1 MIFHK
6 TSLEDAY
13 IVELDQHKDNRGS
26 YSRAFCSDEFTKHGL
41 NPSISQA
48 NIVFTAK
55 AGTLRG
61 MHYQVTPYEEAKFIR
76 CFSGSIY
83 DVIIDLRPSSSTFN
97 MWEGFE
103 LNQTNFKALFVP
115 AGFAHGFQTLSDNT
129 VVYYHASSS
138 YHPGSERGLRWNDP
152 AFNIKWPV
160 SEPIL
165 SEKDKNHKDYKK
177 TNHANK
183 R

>member
-6 TSLEDAY
+6 TSLKDAY

-41 NPSISQA
+41 NPAIAQA
-48 NIVFTAK
+48 NILFTSK

-61 MHYQVTPYEEAKFIR
+61 MHYQVAPYEEAKFIR
-76 CFSGSIY
+76 CFSGEIY
-83 DVIIDLRPSSSTFN
+83 DVIIDLRPSSPTFN

-103 LNQTNFKALFVP
+103 LNQTNLKALFVP
-115 AGFAHGFQTLSDNT
+115 EGFAHGFQTLSDNT

-138 YHPGSERGLRWNDP
+138 YYPGSERGLRWNDP

-177 TNHANK
+177 N
-183 R
+183 